1 MSNTNTWHLVVK
13 GMSCGHCVRAVTNA
27 VTAIDPQA
35 QVQVDLPSGQVDVTT
50 LASMDAVKAAIAE
63 EGYEVGAA

>member
-1 MSNTNTWHLVVK
+1 MSNPLTWHFVVK

-35 QVQVDLPSGQVDVTT
+35 QVQIDLASGQVEVTT
-50 LASMDAVKAAIAE
+50 QASAEAVKTSIVE
-63 EGYEVGAA
+63 DGYEIVEG

>member
-1 MSNTNTWHLVVK
+1 MSNPLTWHFVVK

-35 QVQVDLPSGQVDVTT
+35 QVQIDLASGQVDVTT
-50 LASMDAVKAAIAE
+50 QASAEAVSAAIAE
-63 EGYEVGAA
+63 EGYEIVA

>member
-1 MSNTNTWHLVVK
+1 MSNTTTWHLVVK

-35 QVQVDLPSGQVDVTT
+35 QVQIDLPSGKVGVTT
-50 LASMDAVKAAIAE
+50 QASAEAVKAAIAE
-63 EGYEVGAA
+63 EGYEIVG